1 MDEQMRSDIGRM
13 EEKMGK
19 LLDNLTGHS
28 DGMFKT
34 AAATGTMYNSSYKQ
48 YRSSFLTLG
57 DMQIPDD
64 YREIFRWCR
73 YFFKFDPLV
82 GAAVRSLATFPVT
95 DWILGDTETSDD
107 EDSED
112 QTDNETEEP
121 SETYKFYET
130 VLNDIKLYSHL
141 IELGY
146 DYFLFGN
153 CVVFAEPGVKIVK
166 RRDLETGQI
175 YEKKEVVWKSVQ
187 RLDITRVRID
197 RDPKTNEKI
206 YYYDIP
212 LELKRVIQTQKPK
225 EKYDRIPEIFKK
237 AVKAKGLVKLKSD
250 YIYHLQMPSESG
262 DSGLWATPPVLHA
275 MKLILYSNVLRQA
288 QEAIAYEHIIPKRIY
303 YFQETQEY
311 SPNMDFA
318 SIASEFALELK
329 RQLDDPNYQ
338 VISPFP
344 INQIMHGGE
353 GKALMLVPELEQ
365 LQETILAAI
374 GTPREFVF
382 GGVSYSGS
390 TTSLRILENQFI
402 TYRTSLLDYINDF
415 LIKRLAEIRGEWET
429 IDDDDKLVKVQL
441 SELKMQDDIQQKQ
454 LMISLNEAGKLP
466 DEVMY
471 EKVLGL
477 DSAKTIK
484 QLQAERM
491 RKLKEQF
498 ELQVN
503 QAQMDQQLQLVM
515 AQMGTTAPVPVN
527 GPVVPEPAAGAFGQ
541 MTEGDGT
548 MDASGGD
555 ATGGTDQGSSQ
566 SSSSSSSKSDSKS
579 SSKSSSSDKKPSSA
593 SGSEP
598 GHENRDAL
606 KIAQQMASMT
616 EAQKANLVRKLP
628 QKQAQRVL
636 LYYNQMKSEG
646 QGQSKS
652 KTDMRPL
659 PTQKPPRR
667 TVGGV

>member
-1 MDEQMRSDIGRM
+1 
-13 EEKMGK
+13 
-19 LLDNLTGHS
+19 
-28 DGMFKT
+28 
-34 AAATGTMYNSSYKQ
+34 
-48 YRSSFLTLG
+48 
-57 DMQIPDD
+57 MQIPDD

-73 YFFKFDPLV
+73 YFFKFDSLV
-82 GAAVRSLATFPVT
+82 GAAVRSLATFPIT
-95 DWILGDTETSDD
+95 DWVLDDTENSDD

-112 QTDNETEEP
+112 QSEDESEEP
-121 SETYKFYET
+121 SETYKFYESI
-130 VLNDIKLYSHL
+130 LNDIKLYSHM
-141 IELGY
+141 IEVGY
-146 DYFLFGN
+146 DYFLYGN
-153 CVVFAEPGVKIVK
+153 CVIFAEPGVKNIK
-166 RRDLETGQI
+166 RRDPDTGQVS
-175 YEKKEVVWKSVQ
+175 ERKEVVWKSIQ
-187 RLDITRVRID
+187 RLDVTRLRID
-197 RDPKTNEKI
+197 RDPKTNEKQ

-344 INQIMHGGE
+344 INQLMHGGQ

-365 LQETILAAI
+365 LQETILAAM

-402 TYRTSLLDYINDF
+402 TYRTNLLDYINDF

-429 IDDDDKLVKVQL
+429 IDDDKKLVKVQFA
-441 SELKMQDDIQQKQ
+441 ELKMQDDIQQKQ
-454 LMISLNEAGKLP
+454 LMLQLNEAGKLP
-466 DEVMY
+466 DEVLY

-477 DSAKTIK
+477 DASKTIK
-484 QLQAERM
+484 QLQAERI
-491 RKLKEQF
+491 RKLKEQA
-498 ELQVN
+498 ELQIN
-503 QAQMDQQLQLVM
+503 QMEIEQEMQDEAMQRGLM
-515 AQMGTTAPVPVN
+515 TPPVPVN
-527 GPVVPEPAAGAFGQ
+527 GPVIPEPAAGAYGQ
-541 MTEGDGT
+541 ATEGDP
-548 MDASGGD
+548 MMAEAGGD
-555 ATGGTDQGSSQ
+555 MAGDPTGGAQPTSDSSQ
-566 SSSSSSSKSDSKS
+566 SSSGSSSGSNSSSKSDK
-579 SSKSSSSDKKPSSA
+579 SSSDKK
-593 SGSEP
+593 SGESGGKSGRE
-598 GHENRDAL
+598 ERDAL
-606 KIAQQMASMT
+606 KMAQQMELMT
-616 EAQKANLVRKLP
+616 EAQKANLIRKLP
-628 QKQAQRVL
+628 QKEAQRIL
-636 LYYNQMKSEG
+636 LYYNQLKAEHGSSDSGE
-646 QGQSKS
+646 
-652 KTDMRPL
+652 TDMRPY
-659 PTQKPPRR
+659 PEQRPPRR